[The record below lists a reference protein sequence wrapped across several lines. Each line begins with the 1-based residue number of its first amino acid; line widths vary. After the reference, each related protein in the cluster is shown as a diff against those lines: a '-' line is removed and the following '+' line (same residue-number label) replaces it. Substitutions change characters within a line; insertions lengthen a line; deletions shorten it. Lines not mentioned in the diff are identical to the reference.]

1 MFQRR
6 VLLAALELL
15 NVSEGPVLV
24 DFAEESPGGEAGSEY
39 APQVWACPVRFA
51 SGIRKEPEPDLLR
64 STFEREIREL
74 RPWYDL
80 SLEKRGR
87 TTVTDFAPED
97 ASEFLAGYAFERTTE
112 PPKADMPLAVA
123 LRLAAHD
130 LKAFYLEAVTARP
143 GSASPSSAELNR
155 WFWAETAAGHVL
167 RAVKERCVNEDDKA
181 LRKTGA
187 MLLVPMDQA

>member
-24 DFAEESPGGEAGSEY
+24 DFAEESPGGETGSDY
-39 APQVWACPVRFA
+39 APQGWACPVSFA
-51 SGIRKEPEPDLLR
+51 SGIRQEEGPEQLR
-64 STFEREIREL
+64 SAFEREIREF

-80 SLEKRGR
+80 SLERRGR
-87 TTVTDFAPED
+87 STVTDFAPEEGS
-97 ASEFLAGYAFERTTE
+97 AFLAAYAFDKTTGS
-112 PPKADMPLAVA
+112 PKTGMPLAVA
-123 LRLAAHD
+123 LRLAAQD
-130 LKAFYLEAVTARP
+130 IKAFYLEAVTARP

-155 WFWAETAAGHVL
+155 WFWTETAAGHVL
-167 RAVKERCVNEDDKA
+167 RAVKEGCVNEDDKT

-187 MLLVPMDQA
+187 MLLVPMDQV